1 MESDKNDETH
11 KNSDQSEKTN
21 QPPSKKHSSKGLRIV
36 LKILLITFIV
46 ALLAG
51 GSFLIAQ
58 KVLLPRYQTYQ
69 IKKELTTAT
78 KPVKKK
84 PKAQPGIIYT
94 ISDLTVNTYGSL
106 GRRFLV
112 AEYALETSDK
122 EVVDELKNR
131 EPQVRDMLIKYLR
144 NFSAEDIL
152 NMNFQ
157 EDSRKELIKLIN
169 SCLTSGTLD
178 SLYYTTLVVQ

>member
-1 MESDKNDETH
+1 MESDKIDETH
-11 KNSDQSEKTN
+11 KNSGQPEGAH
-21 QPPSKKHSSKGLRIV
+21 QPPPKEHSSKGLRIV
-36 LKILLITFIV
+36 LRILLITFLV
-46 ALLAG
+46 ALLVG

-58 KVLLPRYQTYQ
+58 KVLLPRYQNYQ
-69 IKKELTTAT
+69 IKKELTTAP

-84 PKAQPGIIYT
+84 PKAQPGIIYP
-94 ISDLTVNTYGSL
+94 IADLTVNTYGSL

-122 EVVDELKNR
+122 EVIDELKNR
-131 EPQVRDMLIKYLR
+131 EPQIRDMLIKYLR

-157 EDSRKELIKLIN
+157 ENSRKELIKLIN